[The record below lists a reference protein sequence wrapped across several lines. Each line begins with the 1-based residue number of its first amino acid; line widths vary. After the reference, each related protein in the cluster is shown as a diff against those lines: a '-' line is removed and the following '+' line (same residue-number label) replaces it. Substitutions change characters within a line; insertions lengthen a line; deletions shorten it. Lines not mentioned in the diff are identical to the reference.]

1 MKMSVVMK
9 KNVLYPKVALRALEP
24 EDLECLYEIENDMSL
39 WNVGVTNV
47 PYSKNV
53 LLDYI
58 TQSTGDIYAD
68 KQVRLMAEN
77 DKGDVV
83 GIVDLM
89 DFSPKHNRAELGLV
103 VKSEFR
109 GMGYAASILAKVI
122 EYAKNVIHL
131 HQIYAFVPKSNESC
145 VKLLQTLDF
154 QQSIR
159 LKEWLF
165 DGEKYSDAIFFQR
178 FL

>member
-1 MKMSVVMK
+1 MKSSVVME
-9 KNVLYPKVALRALEP
+9 KNVLYPMVTLRALEP
-24 EDLECLYEIENDMSL
+24 EDLECLYEIENDMNL

-58 TQSTGDIYAD
+58 TQSTGDIYTD

-77 DKGDVV
+77 DRGEVV
-83 GIVDLM
+83 GMVDLM

-103 VKSEFR
+103 VKNEYQ
-109 GMGYAASILAKVI
+109 GMGYAASILRKLF
-122 EYAKNVIHL
+122 EYAKNIIHL

-145 VKLLQTLDF
+145 VKLLQTIEF
-154 QQSIR
+154 QENMV

-165 DGEKYSDAIFFQR
+165 DGEKYNDAIFFQR

>member
-1 MKMSVVMK
+1 MMEK
-9 KNVLYPKVALRALEP
+9 KIQYPMVSLRALEP

-39 WNVGVTNV
+39 WDVGVTNV

-53 LLDYI
+53 ILDYI
-58 TQSTGDIYAD
+58 TQSTGDIYTD

-77 DKGDVV
+77 NKGEVV

-103 VKSEFR
+103 VKDEYR

-122 EYAKNVIHL
+122 EYAKNTIHL
-131 HQIYAFVPKSNESC
+131 HQIYAFVPENNKSC
-145 VKLLQTLDF
+145 VKLMQVSGF
-154 QQSIR
+154 QWTMLIE
-159 LKEWLF
+159 EWLF
-165 DGEKYSDAIFFQR
+165 DGDNYNNAIFFQR

>member
-1 MKMSVVMK
+1 MESSVVMEK
-9 KNVLYPKVALRALEP
+9 KIQYPMVSLRALEP

-39 WNVGVTNV
+39 WNFGVTNV

-53 LLDYI
+53 ILDYI
-58 TQSTGDIYAD
+58 TQSTGDIYTD

-77 DKGDVV
+77 NKGEVV

-103 VKSEFR
+103 VKDEYR

-122 EYAKNVIHL
+122 EYAKNTIHL
-131 HQIYAFVPKSNESC
+131 HQIYAFVPENNKSC
-145 VKLLQTLDF
+145 VKLMQVSGF
-154 QQSIR
+154 QWTMLIE
-159 LKEWLF
+159 EWLF
-165 DGEKYSDAIFFQR
+165 DGDNYKNAIFFQR